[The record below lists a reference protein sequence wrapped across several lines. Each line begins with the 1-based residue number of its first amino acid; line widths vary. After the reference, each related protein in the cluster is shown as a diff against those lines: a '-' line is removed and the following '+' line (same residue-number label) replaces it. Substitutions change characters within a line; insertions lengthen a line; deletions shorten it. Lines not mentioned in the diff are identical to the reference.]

1 MREFLMNLTHKQMSK
16 CTVTHACLEGIMNAG
31 LCNHNINKRDITR
44 HFYEGCGAYTSG
56 YMSTDAQMLKSKER
70 TKDHFI
76 SPQTYAYYLLDNWN
90 IFVDFDKF
98 IKEWFFCSQTIA
110 VTSEEN
116 NKLSGFTKNTFET
129 GNVIKVKTSIV
140 NRYSELGID
149 LYHEK
154 NGLVMAG
161 EKFPLPVSEHFLEY
175 EEKNLL
181 L

>member
-1 MREFLMNLTHKQMSK
+1 METLSNLTPKQLDHADICFAAMS
-16 CTVTHACLEGIMNAG
+16 GIMERGKWNVTSK
-31 LCNHNINKRDITR
+31 KRQITR
-44 HFYEGCGAYTSG
+44 QFYMGCGNFSSG
-56 YMSTDAQMLKSKER
+56 WVSSEAQMLKSKDR
-70 TKDHFI
+70 CKDHFI
-76 SPQTYAYYLLDNWN
+76 SPQTYAYYILDNWSMFSVWEQFLPQW
-90 IFVDFDKF
+90 IL
-98 IKEWFFCSQTIA
+98 CSQTIA

-154 NGLVMAG
+154 KGLVMAG